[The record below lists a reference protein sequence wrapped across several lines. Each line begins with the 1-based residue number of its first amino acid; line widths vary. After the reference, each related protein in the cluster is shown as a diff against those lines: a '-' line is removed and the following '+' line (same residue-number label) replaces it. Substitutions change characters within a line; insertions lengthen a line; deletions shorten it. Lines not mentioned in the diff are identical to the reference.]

1 MRDTVL
7 ARRRFLR
14 ICATF
19 SMGAV
24 VSACTTTPPAA
35 PAVAPTLPPEL
46 ATAVPVITPF
56 VTATATP
63 QVNVTA
69 TPRLRLPPAPAAGPR
84 TIADIGDFAEL
95 VKRAQAEGELSVIG
109 LSREWLNY
117 GEIIE
122 SYKNTYGIRIIEQ
135 IPDASSSDQI
145 AMIRQTAGQVGIQV
159 PDVVE
164 VGLDIATIAASDGLF
179 QRYQHQLWDEV
190 PSTLKDAAGLWCA
203 GYYGVMTFAINSNM
217 VKSLPN
223 GWSDLRNSEYKSQ
236 FAIPADP
243 QQSITSQYSIVSA
256 ALSNA
261 GSLDDVQP
269 GLRLLAELNVLGI
282 FNDHAGSR
290 SSIVI
295 GETPIVPM
303 WSYIA
308 YALKASSGSN
318 PPIAVVVPEPI
329 IATGYA
335 CAINAYATHPYAA
348 RLWVEHVFANTTQ
361 MLYAKAFATPA
372 RLGALIANAV
382 IPVDKQTNT
391 PTAKQLLDAQFLSLA
406 QQKQASSVITSQ
418 WDNIVNLTIIK

>member
-1 MRDTVL
+1 MQEIVR

-14 ICATF
+14 ICASL
-19 SMGAV
+19 SMSAV
-24 VSACTTTPPAA
+24 ASACTTTPPAA

-69 TPRLRLPPAPAAGPR
+69 TPRLHLPAAPAAGPR
-84 TIADIGDFAEL
+84 TIADVGDFAEL

-135 IPDASSSDQI
+135 SPDASSSDQI

-164 VGLDIATIAASDGLF
+164 VSLDIATAAAREGLF
-179 QRYQHQLWDEV
+179 QRYQHQGWDDV
-190 PSTLKDAAGLWCA
+190 PPALKDPDGMWSAA
-203 GYYGVMTFAINSNM
+203 YYGVMTFAINANM
-217 VKSLPN
+217 VKTVPK
-223 GWSDLRNSEYKSQ
+223 GWNDLRNNDYKSQ

-243 QQSITSQYSIVSA
+243 QQSITSQYAIVSA

-261 GSLDDVQP
+261 GSLDDAQP

-282 FNDHAGSR
+282 FTDHAGSR

-303 WSYIA
+303 WSYIS
-308 YALKASSGSN
+308 YALRASSGNN
-318 PPIAVVVPEPI
+318 PPIAVVVPEPM
-329 IATGYA
+329 IAAGYA
-335 CAINAYATHPYAA
+335 CAVNAYATHHYAA
-348 RLWVEHVFANTTQ
+348 RLWIEHVMANATQ
-361 MLYAKAFATPA
+361 LLYAKAFATPA
-372 RLGALIANAV
+372 RLGSLIATDV
-382 IPVDKQTNT
+382 IPADKQANS
-391 PTAKQLLDAQFLSLA
+391 PTAKQLLDAQFLSYA
-406 QQKQASSVITSQ
+406 QQKQANSVIAAQ
-418 WDNIVNLTIIK
+418 WDKIVNLTIIK